1 MIEIKSKKNKFTYNV
16 YHVTKAF
23 FPEEEIVQ
31 TVDEEQEPLVWMQL
45 PGGACFSLAE
55 RSLTGTD
62 RKMTPEEEQTEKRE
76 VTREVYRF
84 LSKKCDREL
93 AWGMLTGVR
102 PTKLVMQKLEA
113 GLDQVQIRK
122 FLEEEYCV
130 TKEKAE
136 LAYEIACREKEQLGK
151 LNASEGFSL
160 YVGIPFCPSICS
172 YCSFS
177 SSPVG
182 EWKDKID
189 AYLDAL
195 IKELKALGRM
205 AGERKPDTVYVGGG
219 TPTTLEAGQLDRL
232 LGTIRNCFDL
242 SELKEFTVE
251 AGRPDSIKRE
261 KLEVIRRYPVTRISV
276 NPQTMQQKT
285 LDLVRRKHTVED
297 VEHIFHMA
305 RELGFDNINMDLIA
319 GLPEETLEDF
329 KETLRE
335 VEALK
340 PDSITV
346 HTLVIKRASRLRK
359 EQLEQGG
366 EMREEDACIEPMQK
380 EAEQFCRVHGYEPYY
395 MYRQKNKAHT
405 TRNTNQE
412 NVAYAKPGK
421 ECLYNIF
428 IMEELQSILA
438 LGSGGSSKI
447 VFPEENRMERVENV
461 KSVDDYIGRIDE
473 MIRRKKES
481 WR

>member
-55 RSLTGTD
+55 RSLTMAD

-76 VTREVYRF
+76 VTRQVYRF
-84 LSKKCDREL
+84 LSEECDREL

-102 PTKLVMQKLEA
+102 PTKLVMQKLED
-113 GLDQVQIRK
+113 GMDQAQIKR

-151 LNASEGFSL
+151 LDVSEGFSL

-251 AGRPDSIKRE
+251 AGRPDSITRE

-285 LDLVRRKHTVED
+285 LDLVGRKHTVEE
-297 VEHIFHMA
+297 VERIFCMA
-305 RELGFDNINMDLIA
+305 RKLGFDNINMDLIA
-319 GLPEETLEDF
+319 GLPGETRVDMQD
-329 KETLRE
+329 TLR
-335 VEALK
+335 
-340 PDSITV
+340 
-346 HTLVIKRASRLRK
+346 
-359 EQLEQGG
+359 
-366 EMREEDACIEPMQK
+366 
-380 EAEQFCRVHGYEPYY
+380 
-395 MYRQKNKAHT
+395 
-405 TRNTNQE
+405 
-412 NVAYAKPGK
+412 
-421 ECLYNIF
+421 
-428 IMEELQSILA
+428 
-438 LGSGGSSKI
+438 
-447 VFPEENRMERVENV
+447 
-461 KSVDDYIGRIDE
+461 
-473 MIRRKKES
+473 
-481 WR
+481 

>member
-55 RSLTGTD
+55 RSLTMAD

-76 VTREVYRF
+76 VTRQVYRF
-84 LSKKCDREL
+84 LSEECDREL

-102 PTKLVMQKLEA
+102 PTKLVMQKLED
-113 GLDQVQIRK
+113 GMDQAQIKR

-151 LNASEGFSL
+151 LDVSEGFSL

-251 AGRPDSIKRE
+251 AGRPDSISRE
-261 KLEVIRRYPVTRISV
+261 KLEAIREYPVTRISV
-276 NPQTMQQKT
+276 NPQTMNQKT
-285 LDLVRRKHTVED
+285 LEIIGRRHTVAQTIEA
-297 VEHIFHMA
+297 FQLA
-305 RELGFDNINMDLIA
+305 RELDYNNINMDLIV
-319 GLPEETLEDF
+319 GLPGEDISMVRNTLDKI
-329 KETLRE
+329 KELS
-335 VEALK
+335 
-340 PDSITV
+340 PDSLTV
-346 HTLVIKRASRLRK
+346 HSLAVKRAARLNMFRDK
-359 EQLEQGG
+359 YQ
-366 EMREEDACIEPMQK
+366 EMTFENNQEIMDLTQQTAYSMEM
-380 EAEQFCRVHGYEPYY
+380 GPYY
-395 MYRQKNKAHT
+395 LYRQKNMKG
-405 TRNTNQE
+405 NFE
-412 NVAYAKPGK
+412 NVGYAKVDKAGI
-421 ECLYNIF
+421 YNIL
-428 IMEELQSILA
+428 IMEEKQPIIA
-438 LGSGGSSKI
+438 LGAGGSSKL
-447 VFPEENRMERVENV
+447 VFDHGKRIERVENV
-461 KSVDDYIGRIDE
+461 KDVTSYIARIDE
-473 MIRRKKES
+473 MIERKRTGIGT
-481 WR
+481 WL